1 MVRTARH
8 KLIRRSSTRH
18 ELYDLSLDPQELR
31 NVYGSAENA
40 IVQNELEQ
48 ALLDWQLRTGDV
60 TPQVSDPRGF
70 PEGLVI

>member
-1 MVRTARH
+1 
-8 KLIRRSSTRH
+8 
-18 ELYDLSLDPQELR
+18 LSLDPQELR